1 MSFVSKNPM
10 NNTNPE
16 VGDNPIIVSSKTLQ
30 PETQFIGFYKNK
42 FTDKNYN
49 VENYVIKCEQ
59 TGRDILIFGV
69 TSLTR
74 EMSFYDFGQ
83 RLQLVYK
90 GMLVNKEGKFRGKES
105 HIWKVAVD
113 SSFEPDQN
121 FIASLQAE
129 VAQRRQQIYAM
140 HNNQGNQNQ
149 YRPTSSHQPQFNQQN
164 NQPQNN
170 FQQNQQSPSYNSH
183 FTPNAQGSKNHDPF
197 S

>member
-164 NQPQNN
+164 
-170 FQQNQQSPSYNSH
+170 QQSPSYNSH